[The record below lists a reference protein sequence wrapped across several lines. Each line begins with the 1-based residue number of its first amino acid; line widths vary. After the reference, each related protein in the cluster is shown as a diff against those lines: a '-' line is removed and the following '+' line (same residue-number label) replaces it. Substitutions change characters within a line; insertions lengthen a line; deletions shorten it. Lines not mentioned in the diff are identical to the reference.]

1 MLPCIVIDFF
11 FNNQPDALIIQIYSI
26 IKLYKF
32 RASSFSSSGVFH
44 CTFGIGKVHAG
55 FGDCFQVESGWNSRT
70 LLGSGHHTYIHTYI
84 HTLHIHTPTYIV
96 LLSAHVCK
104 GRIVSVHT
112 MRKVGEVCPSR
123 NSRSPQSRFDR
134 KLGGSQSPFED
145 FG

>member
-1 MLPCIVIDFF
+1 ME
-11 FNNQPDALIIQIYSI
+11 QPYSTW
-26 IKLYKF
+26 K
-32 RASSFSSSGVFH
+32 RSS
-44 CTFGIGKVHAG
+44 
-55 FGDCFQVESGWNSRT
+55 
-70 LLGSGHHTYIHTYI
+70 YIHTYI